1 MTYMIF
7 LSSVILLLTVGTF
20 AIQNSFADTTDLP
33 ENVSASIV
41 QATNTVDTTP
51 PLLTSL
57 ELRTSNT
64 DSTRAKQGDIIL
76 IALYTDTHLSNA
88 SATILNRTVETDIIV
103 SVVLFETII
112 LAGDSGNTS
121 FSVTVYDSSG
131 NGLTI
136 TEADITSNNIFID
149 TAKPVITLNGPAN
162 ITIERFDTYTDAG
175 ATITDEDPK
184 YNGLVSSNAS
194 SINTSAIG
202 SYLIEYHAPADL
214 AGNVPASIVRTV
226 NIVDTT
232 LPLPTSL
239 ELRTSNTDSTRAKQ
253 GDIILISLYTDTR
266 LSDASATI
274 LNRTVETTIIDNF
287 VFFNTMILAGDS
299 GNTSF
304 SVTVYDSS
312 GNRLT
317 ITEADITSNNIFI
330 DTAKPVITLNG
341 PANITI
347 KRGMEYVDAGV
358 MISDNDPA
366 YNGIISSNAT
376 SLDTNYGGTYTI
388 VYSAPPD
395 PAGNEAKNATR
406 TVIISPPFEIYNV
419 AINTTNPNPGY
430 AKENDTLVIKL
441 ESDMSLVNTSVSAT
455 VFGRQADYN
464 IYDQILYVNQ
474 TVKKGDNGYV
484 PFTILIQDN
493 HGASILAT
501 NDDLQKNIIVDTMVP
516 QVLSASTIT
525 PNLVSI
531 TFDEPIVTSRF
542 TTPRITMTPSPI
554 SSSVQSGS
562 SIPYSVLEIVLPLS
576 SPLSS
581 DATPLIVIDTSS
593 FFPSITDLAGNA
605 LPRISVTADDGIA
618 PSMQSAT
625 IVSSAL
631 INVIFDEQVKFI
643 NGDLSFFFPLPTING
658 MESDTPENISGNT
671 LGIPSST
678 NSFPTDTTLNVS
690 IETNIITDVAGN
702 VFKPNSILTSII
714 KDHTPYTMTENTII
728 IPYATT
734 LNPNTVST
742 GDYRVS
748 LVSNQFRTI
757 STTHLSND
765 ATTVTLKMLIP
776 FGTGGTPFVEQ
787 IGSITDIFG
796 NAVTMQST
804 IADDRAP
811 PTLVSAIASS
821 ASSITV
827 TFSEKI
833 TSQSTNI
840 GHYDVLGTTI
850 IDTSPGI
857 ADGTVI
863 ISTSTFVDATLQILN
878 TSTISDLSGNRLQD
892 GAIRTVIR
900 IR

>member
-7 LSSVILLLTVGTF
+7 LSSMILLLTIGTF
-20 AIQNSFADTTDLP
+20 AIQNSFADTTDFL
-33 ENVSASIV
+33 ENVPASIV
-41 QATNTVDTTP
+41 RAANIVDTTSSLP
-51 PLLTSL
+51 IIL
-57 ELRTSNT
+57 ELYTNNT
-64 DSTRAKQGDIIL
+64 DSTRAKQGDIITIL
-76 IALYTDTHLSNA
+76 LFMDTHFSNA
-88 SATILNRTVETDIIV
+88 SATILNRTVEPTIINNA
-103 SVVLFETII
+103 VLFGTMI

-121 FSVTVYDSSG
+121 FLITVHNSSG
-131 NGLTI
+131 NRLTL
-136 TEADITSNNIFID
+136 TEANITSNNIFID

-184 YNGLVSSNAS
+184 YNGTVSSNAS

-214 AGNVPASIVRTV
+214 AGNVPASIVRAV

-232 LPLPTSL
+232 LPLLSSL
-239 ELRTSNTDSTRAKQ
+239 ELYTNNTDSTRAKQ
-253 GDIILISLYTDTR
+253 GDIISIFLVMDTE
-266 LSDASATI
+266 LSNASATI
-274 LNRTVETTIIDNF
+274 LNRTVYADPIDNVVLF
-287 VFFNTMILAGDS
+287 GTMILAGDS

-419 AINTTNPNPGY
+419 AINTTNLNPGY
-430 AKENDTLVIKL
+430 AKENDTLVIRL
-441 ESDMSLVNTSVSAT
+441 ESDMSLANTSVSAT

-493 HGASILAT
+493 QGASILAT
-501 NDDLQKNIIVDTMVP
+501 NDDLQKNIIVDTIAP
-516 QVLSASTIT
+516 SVLSSTTVT
-525 PNLVSI
+525 PTLISI
-531 TFDEPIVTSRF
+531 TFDESIATSS
-542 TTPRITMTPSPI
+542 RIDRRTSMTPTPI
-554 SSSVQSGS
+554 SITVQDGS
-562 SIPYSVLEIVLPLS
+562 SIPSSVLEFVIPPES
-576 SPLSS
+576 SLSS
-581 DATPLIVIDTSS
+581 DATPHIMIPQFSP
-593 FFPSITDLAGNA
+593 PSIRDLAGNA
-605 LPRISVTADDGIA
+605 ALDISITVSDGIA

-625 IVSSAL
+625 VVSPAL
-631 INVIFDEQVKFI
+631 IEVIFDEQVKFLDG
-643 NGDLSFFFPLPTING
+643 NPTFRPVPTVN
-658 MESDTPENISGNT
+658 DKPTDAPHDISGNI
-671 LGIPSST
+671 LRIPSQ
-678 NSFPTDTTLNVS
+678 NDFPINAVLNVR
-690 IETNIITDVAGN
+690 IATTIITDMTGN
-702 VFKPNSILTSII
+702 VFKPSSILTDAVDVIAPYTVDELTI
-714 KDHTPYTMTENTII
+714 HVPYTMT
-728 IPYATT
+728 
-734 LNPNTVST
+734 LSPNTLST
-742 GDYRVS
+742 GDYRITFG
-748 LVSNQFRTI
+748 SNPPSGINTVD
-757 STTHLSND
+757 LSDD
-765 ATTVTLKMLIP
+765 ATTVILTMNTQ
-776 FGTGGTPFVEQ
+776 FGTGDTPFVEQ
-787 IGSITDIFG
+787 IGSITDTFG

-804 IADDRAP
+804 IADDKAP
-811 PTLVSAIASS
+811 PTLVSVVASS
-821 ASSITV
+821 PSDIIV

-833 TSQSTNI
+833 SSRSTNI
-840 GHYDVLGTTI
+840 QNYDLSGATIRNTALGV
-850 IDTSPGI
+850 
-857 ADGTVI
+857 ADGTVV
-863 ISTSTFVDATLQILN
+863 ISTSMFVRASLSIP
-878 TSTISDLSGNRLQD
+878 TSTTIEDISGNMLQ
-892 GAIRTVIR
+892 GGVAQTVIKN
-900 IR
+900 

>member
-41 QATNTVDTTP
+41 QAANTVDTTP

-464 IYDQILYVNQ
+464 IYDQILYV
-474 TVKKGDNGYV
+474 
-484 PFTILIQDN
+484 
-493 HGASILAT
+493 
-501 NDDLQKNIIVDTMVP
+501 
-516 QVLSASTIT
+516 
-525 PNLVSI
+525 
-531 TFDEPIVTSRF
+531 
-542 TTPRITMTPSPI
+542 
-554 SSSVQSGS
+554 
-562 SIPYSVLEIVLPLS
+562 
-576 SPLSS
+576 
-581 DATPLIVIDTSS
+581 
-593 FFPSITDLAGNA
+593 
-605 LPRISVTADDGIA
+605 
-618 PSMQSAT
+618 
-625 IVSSAL
+625 
-631 INVIFDEQVKFI
+631 
-643 NGDLSFFFPLPTING
+643 
-658 MESDTPENISGNT
+658 
-671 LGIPSST
+671 
-678 NSFPTDTTLNVS
+678 
-690 IETNIITDVAGN
+690 
-702 VFKPNSILTSII
+702 
-714 KDHTPYTMTENTII
+714 
-728 IPYATT
+728 
-734 LNPNTVST
+734 
-742 GDYRVS
+742 
-748 LVSNQFRTI
+748 
-757 STTHLSND
+757 
-765 ATTVTLKMLIP
+765 
-776 FGTGGTPFVEQ
+776 
-787 IGSITDIFG
+787 
-796 NAVTMQST
+796 
-804 IADDRAP
+804 P
-811 PTLVSAIASS
+811 P
-821 ASSITV
+821 
-827 TFSEKI
+827 
-833 TSQSTNI
+833 
-840 GHYDVLGTTI
+840 
-850 IDTSPGI
+850 
-857 ADGTVI
+857 
-863 ISTSTFVDATLQILN
+863 
-878 TSTISDLSGNRLQD
+878 
-892 GAIRTVIR
+892 
-900 IR
+900 